1 MHEGSDWG
9 YWVLWRRS
17 ETQLTVASKQGRVGR
32 EGLTRID
39 LEAEVEVDSSNA
51 DTDTVLRGDRAV
63 KCAVLAQLSK
73 QISGYSLPNFPSL
86 PSEAQINSS
95 TMLNGA
101 RRASRHSYLPV

>member
-1 MHEGSDWG
+1 MS
-9 YWVLWRRS
+9 
-17 ETQLTVASKQGRVGR
+17 
-32 EGLTRID
+32 RIGP
-39 LEAEVEVDSSNA
+39 EAEVEVDSSNA

-63 KCAVLAQLSK
+63 KRAELAQLLK

-86 PSEAQINSS
+86 QSEAQINSS